1 MYSKAKMLGWG
12 RRTKATALLVTW
24 LQCRAL
30 LFPSVPKAPAHSLTL
45 LGFFESCIF
54 INRKQEGGKELSFE
68 SDERL

>member
-30 LFPSVPKAPAHSLTL
+30 LFPSVPKAPACSLTL